1 MGKRCEGVKKKQ
13 ANSGTTTMNG
23 RRAQLLGVAVQEVD
37 VPVATMITGDKRM
50 QMTRARNRNKV
61 TRAAKMQLRER
72 RKDANETMNYEER
85 TEKHERM

>member
-37 VPVATMITGDKRM
+37 VPVATVITGDEQRQK
-50 QMTRARNRNKV
+50 TREHENRTKAM
-61 TRAAKMQLRER
+61 RAAKMQRREG
-72 RKDANETMNYEER
+72 RKNASDNIER
-85 TEKHERM
+85 IEKQERV